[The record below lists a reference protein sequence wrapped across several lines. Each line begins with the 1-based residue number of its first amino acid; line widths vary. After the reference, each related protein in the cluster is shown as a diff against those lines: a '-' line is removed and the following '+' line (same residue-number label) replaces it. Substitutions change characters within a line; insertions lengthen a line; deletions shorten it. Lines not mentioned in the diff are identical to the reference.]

1 MPNRKVLIET
11 PTDTVASSGQVT
23 KVWATYRAV
32 WCARM
37 YNKGFDVERSDRF
50 EVATN
55 YKYKFTGWDSSITTS
70 MRINDGG
77 RYYYIHNIEPLGV
90 GANMVEVDCR
100 LTDHIYFI
108 DTVLCGLYPETKYCQ
123 HNRHIDSE

>member
-1 MPNRKVLIET
+1 MLGVLEHGKPNRKVLIET
-11 PTDTVASSGQVT
+11 PTDTVAASGQVT
-23 KVWATYRAV
+23 KVWATYRSV
-32 WCARM
+32 WCARF

-90 GANMVEVDCR
+90 GANIGTILYVDGR
-100 LTDHIYFI
+100 DHN
-108 DTVLCGLYPETKYCQ
+108 ENTK
-123 HNRHIDSE
+123 